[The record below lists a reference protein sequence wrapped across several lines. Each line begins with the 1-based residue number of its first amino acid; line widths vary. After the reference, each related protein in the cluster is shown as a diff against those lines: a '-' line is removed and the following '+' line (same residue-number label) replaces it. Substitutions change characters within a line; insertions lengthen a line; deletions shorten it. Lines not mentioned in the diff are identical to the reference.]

1 MEYIKFAHRQVIATE
16 GSELRKEKGNKM
28 IHKIPKWETEEFTPE
43 DRKYEYSSYAIDV
56 QEKEKKIIQYLYF

>member
-1 MEYIKFAHRQVIATE
+1 
-16 GSELRKEKGNKM
+16 M

-56 QEKEKKIIQYLYF
+56 QEKEKKIKKVGGLITRHLKKGKIYSYKELC

>member
-1 MEYIKFAHRQVIATE
+1 MDNIKRKIADKICVFALKSCNFGVHKFAHRQVIATE

-43 DRKYEYSSYAIDV
+43 DRKY
-56 QEKEKKIIQYLYF
+56 